1 MAWARATDVRSHWLA
16 DPIHAARYGMSLR
29 VAGERDVFVEA
40 IKDAAIGMYDRR
52 IAMRT
57 RDRLTAIG
65 NFDELTAARARSLA
79 ATYDIDYLLAERPF
93 DLPLAFQ
100 SGELRIYRLR

>member
-1 MAWARATDVRSHWLA
+1 MAWARLTDIRSHWLA

-29 VAGERDVFVEA
+29 VAGERDVFVEGL
-40 IKDAAIGMYDRR
+40 KDAAIGMYDRS
-52 IAMRT
+52 IAIRT
-57 RDRLTAIG
+57 RDRLAAIG
-65 NFDELTAARARSLA
+65 SFDALTADRARALA